1 MCAAT
6 TAIVEPAHAHVSL
19 SFSDLFIGLLIVAVV
34 PAAFWTGIVWLI
46 ALLLGYAPTGGS
58 LAALAL
64 GIATPSI
71 CVWSA
76 LAARE

>member
-1 MCAAT
+1 M
-6 TAIVEPAHAHVSL
+6 IVQPAHEHVSL
-19 SFSDLFIGLLIVAVV
+19 SLSELVIGLLIVAAL
-34 PAAFWTGIVWLI
+34 PAAFWTGVVWLV
-46 ALLLGYAPTGGS
+46 ATALGYAPTSGS

-76 LAARE
+76 LAARD